1 MDDPTKTHRS
11 MHSPNMLKH
20 WVITVTRRIKRSYWT
35 AVVRKRVKSCGVGL
49 GVNFKSKIARNTYL
63 GNYVSFNGMHIKGGG
78 KVVIGNHF
86 HSGQQCLMISEIHNY
101 DCGEAI
107 PYDDTYI
114 YKDIIIE
121 DNVWLGDR
129 VIVLGGSHIGEG
141 AIIQAGSVVAG
152 DIPRCAIA
160 GGHPAKPFKYR
171 DIEHYERLK
180 AEGKFS

>member
-1 MDDPTKTHRS
+1 MDDAAKTHRGT
-11 MHSPNMLKH
+11 HSPNKLKH
-20 WVITVTRRIKRSYWT
+20 WVITLVRWIKRKYWT
-35 AVVRKRVKSCGVGL
+35 AAVRKRVKSCGIGL

-78 KVVIGNHF
+78 KVVIGDHF
-86 HSGQQCLMISEIHNY
+86 HSGQQCLMISEVHNY
-101 DCGEAI
+101 DHGEAI

-114 YKDIIIE
+114 YRDIVIE

-160 GGHPAKPFKYR
+160 GGHPARPFKYR

-180 AEGKFS
+180 KEGKFG

>member
-1 MDDPTKTHRS
+1 MPTNQPRKANY
-11 MHSPNMLKH
+11 SPNKLKH
-20 WVITVTRRIKRSYWT
+20 LIISASRYVKRAYWT
-35 AVVRKRVKSCGVGL
+35 AVVKKRVKQCGVGL
-49 GVNFKSKIARNTYL
+49 SVNFKSKISRNTYL
-63 GNYVSFNGMHIKGGG
+63 GNHVGFNGMHIKGQG
-78 KVVIGNHF
+78 KVVIGDNF

-101 DCGEAI
+101 DNGEAI

-114 YKDIIIE
+114 CKEIIIE

-141 AIIQAGSVVAG
+141 AIIQAGSVVSG
-152 DIPRCAIA
+152 EIPRCAIA

-180 AEGKFS
+180 KEGKFG